1 MNDMQAKRVNG
12 TEGVALMER
21 LDPNSP
27 VYAVR
32 WDIKENKGTTG
43 SSAFG
48 VNYME
53 AMFAHE
59 PAMQEVASTVADWLR
74 SETGPEP
81 LLLDGDRLWFEPE
94 ERNSLESYLQGT
106 EGTVKLRTLEGTL
119 RTLDAAVALRVI
131 QEMNAYAVALES
143 YLQGVAE
150 KLNAAEDMEG
160 INAVDLYGGKP
171 EEAMMSEMFIQDELI
186 DEEANSPTVQ
196 ATKLASMVVNKVPLT
211 AAEALSL
218 KALFPVWGSARLPM
232 GTKVA
237 AGFRFTY
244 EGTLYEVVLEHA
256 LQADWLPGVV
266 PACVCAVPT
275 GSGALRMPSWG
286 RRPQLWNSAAEIL
299 PCVVPT
305 ALSPISWQPRW
316 MTASWALPKSCAG
329 ATSCRQRRASWPCCV
344 CWACLRRG
352 TPISR
357 CCWTATANASPS
369 GIRA

>member
-1 MNDMQAKRVNG
+1 MQAKRVNG

-32 WDIKENKGTTG
+32 WDIKENKGTSG

-59 PAMQEVASTVADWLR
+59 PSIEEVALVVADWLR
-74 SETGPEP
+74 SETQPEP
-81 LLLDGDRLWFEPE
+81 LQLDGDLLWYEPE
-94 ERNSLESYLQGT
+94 ERSSLESYLQGT

-150 KLNAAEDMEG
+150 QLDAAEDMEAL
-160 INAVDLYGGKP
+160 NAVDLYGGKP
-171 EEAMMSEMFIQDELI
+171 SPNKQSELFLQTILAS
-186 DEEANSPTVQ
+186 EEANSPTAQ

-266 PACVCAVPT
+266 PNLYKVVQEEHEGTEADPIPWQHKMELEEGKYYTDKGVLYRCIRS
-275 GSGALRMPSWG
+275 SGQAMDYDLKDLVSG
-286 RRPQLWNSAAEIL
+286 GFVEE
-299 PCVVPT
+299 VV
-305 ALSPISWQPRW
+305 S
-316 MTASWALPKSCAG
+316 
-329 ATSCRQRRASWPCCV
+329 
-344 CWACLRRG
+344 
-352 TPISR
+352 
-357 CCWTATANASPS
+357 SPS
-369 GIRA
+369 SSSVLSDEK

>member
-266 PACVCAVPT
+266 PNLYKVVQEEHEGTEADPIPWQHKMELEEGKYYIDKDVLYRCTRSSGQAMDYGLADLVGLYVEVVEKEAV
-275 GSGALRMPSWG
+275 SS
-286 RRPQLWNSAAEIL
+286 
-299 PCVVPT
+299 
-305 ALSPISWQPRW
+305 
-316 MTASWALPKSCAG
+316 
-329 ATSCRQRRASWPCCV
+329 
-344 CWACLRRG
+344 
-352 TPISR
+352 
-357 CCWTATANASPS
+357 
-369 GIRA
+369 